1 MASDEINQA
10 NLVNKAM
17 SAFRWVAILRFGGQL
32 VSWLSTIFVIR
43 FLAPE
48 DYGIISLAEVLRTFL
63 VFFSTM
69 GLGQGLMK
77 VSKLTP
83 SLIQKTLGLMVLING
98 LLFLI
103 QFFCAPFIAHFYN
116 APELELVLK
125 VLAFTYLF
133 IPWTSI
139 PSSLIARELDHRK
152 TSQITFFSNVLAS
165 ALSLT
170 LAYLGYGYWALIAAI
185 VFTMAF
191 NCIWFNRILD
201 YPRFPSFS
209 FHGTSEVFKFGAFIA
224 MSDIFYVAYNKIDV
238 AVAGKYFDIAQ
249 IGFYGVAIQL
259 ATMLMS
265 KSIPLFNIVAFPAFA
280 RMNAISGDSN
290 EYLITTLRFASTVVF
305 PVFLGVAM
313 VGEDL
318 ILLVLGS
325 NWVQISGLFTILV
338 VSVPFRILA
347 YVITPAVLA
356 AGGAR
361 LDMMNSFITL
371 VFFTVAISILL
382 PFGLSGVAFAW
393 SLASLCLFG
402 VILVRG
408 GHLLNLPLRAVFSAL
423 TPALLGSLAM
433 CAAIYA
439 VDLQFPAASEVA
451 SLYKIPLGAL
461 VYALFSWCFFRGRSE
476 ELIRVFFR
484 LMGRS

>member
-1 MASDEINQA
+1 MASEEINET

-17 SAFRWVAILRFGGQL
+17 SAFRWVAALRFLGQL

-43 FLAPE
+43 FLAPQ

-63 VFFSTM
+63 VFFSVM

-77 VSKLTP
+77 VKELTP
-83 SLIQKTLGLMVLING
+83 GLVQKTLGLMVLINAG
-98 LLFLI
+98 LFLI
-103 QFFCAPFIAHFYN
+103 QFVSAPYIARFYD
-116 APELELVLK
+116 APELELVLQI
-125 VLAFTYLF
+125 LAFSYLLV
-133 IPWTSI
+133 PWTSI

-152 TSQITFFSNVLAS
+152 TSQVTFISNVLAS

-170 LAYLGYGYWALIAAI
+170 LAYLGYGYWALVAAI
-185 VFTMAF
+185 MFTMAF
-191 NCIWFNRILD
+191 NCICFNLIHS
-201 YPRFPSFS
+201 YPRMPSFN
-209 FHGTSEVFKFGAFIA
+209 FVGTKEVFSFGAFIA
-224 MSDIFYVAYNKIDV
+224 MSDIFYVAYNKVDV
-238 AVAGKYFDIAQ
+238 AVAGKFFTVAE

-265 KSIPLFNIVAFPAFA
+265 KSIPLFNVVAFPAFA

-290 EYLITTLRFASTVVF
+290 EYLVTTLRFAATVVF

-338 VSVPFRILA
+338 VSVPVRILA
-347 YVITPAVLA
+347 YVIAPAILA

-361 LDMMNSFITL
+361 LDMLNSLITL
-371 VFFTVAISILL
+371 VFLTLALVVLL
-382 PFGLSGVAFAW
+382 PFGLEGVALAW

-402 VILVRG
+402 VTVVRG
-408 GHLLNLPLRAVFSAL
+408 GRLLKLPVQAVLSAVY
-423 TPALLGSLAM
+423 PALLVSLVM
-433 CAAIYA
+433 CGAIYL
-439 VDLQFPAASEVA
+439 VDRQFAEASALV
-451 SLYKIPLGAL
+451 SLYKIPLGAV
-461 VYALFSWCFFRGRSE
+461 VYVAVSWFFFRERSE
-476 ELIRVFFR
+476 ELVRILFR
-484 LMGRS
+484 LLGRT

>member
-1 MASDEINQA
+1 MAPDEINQA

-17 SAFRWVAILRFGGQL
+17 SAFRWVAALRFMGQL
-32 VSWLSTIFVIR
+32 ISWLSTIFVIR

-77 VSKLTP
+77 VHDLTP
-83 SLIQKTLGLMVLING
+83 SLVQKTLGLMVLING

-103 QFFCAPFIAHFYN
+103 QFFAAPYIADFYDT
-116 APELELVLK
+116 PELELVLQI
-125 VLAFTYLF
+125 LAFSYLF

-139 PSSLIARELDHRK
+139 PSSLIARELDHKR
-152 TSQITFFSNVLAS
+152 TSQVTFFSNVLAS

-185 VFTMAF
+185 MFTLIFNCAAF
-191 NCIWFNRILD
+191 NMLLS
-201 YPRFPSFS
+201 YPRLPSFS
-209 FHGTSEVFKFGAFIA
+209 FSGTSEVFKFGAFIA
-224 MSDIFYVAYNKIDV
+224 ISDIFYVAYNKVDV
-238 AVAGKYFDIAQ
+238 ALAGKYFDLAE
-249 IGFYGVAIQL
+249 IGFYGVALQL

-265 KSIPLFNIVAFPAFA
+265 KSVPLFNVVAFPAFA

-290 EYLITTLRFASTVVF
+290 DYLITTLRFASTVVF

-371 VFFTVAISILL
+371 VCLTIALVVLL
-382 PFGLSGVAFAW
+382 PVGLEGVAYAW

-402 VILVRG
+402 VTLVRG
-408 GHLLNLPLRAVFSAL
+408 GRLLKLPVKAVFSAL
-423 TPALLGSLAM
+423 MPALLGSLVM
-433 CAAIYA
+433 CLVIYL
-439 VDLQFPAASEVA
+439 VDRQFPAVSSIIA
-451 SLYKIPLGAL
+451 LYKIPLGAL
-461 VYALFSWCFFRGRSE
+461 AYVLFSWGFFRGRSE
-476 ELIRVFFR
+476 ELIRVLFR
-484 LMGRS
+484 LMGRA